1 MKIIRNI
8 IESETAPDNG
18 NSLWLNK
25 EGELLSLNNGKWTPV
40 SKSSPT
46 PIPTG
51 NVKQFTSLI
60 STATTFPKNTSV
72 IVGSFTIDATNTY
85 IVGQLNL
92 KAAPAPPSEII
103 TSSQNFA
110 RIRLRFR
117 YPSGALVGD
126 EIICF
131 PRFGTSTSCKISIVG
146 VVPPEGECNFEV
158 VAMEDGISCDPTVVK
173 MITIS

>member
-51 NVKQFTSLI
+51 NVK
-60 STATTFPKNTSV
+60 
-72 IVGSFTIDATNTY
+72 
-85 IVGQLNL
+85 
-92 KAAPAPPSEII
+92 
-103 TSSQNFA
+103 
-110 RIRLRFR
+110 
-117 YPSGALVGD
+117 
-126 EIICF
+126 
-131 PRFGTSTSCKISIVG
+131 
-146 VVPPEGECNFEV
+146 
-158 VAMEDGISCDPTVVK
+158 
-173 MITIS
+173 